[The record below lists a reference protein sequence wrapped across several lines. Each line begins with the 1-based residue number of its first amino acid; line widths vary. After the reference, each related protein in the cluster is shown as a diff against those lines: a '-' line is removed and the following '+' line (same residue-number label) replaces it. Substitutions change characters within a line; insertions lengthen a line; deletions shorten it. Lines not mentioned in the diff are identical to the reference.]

1 MEDYTE
7 LSSYKKLDEHYKKTA
22 KKIDLCKEFN
32 ENSDRQATFCRKNT
46 FENKSGNTAKIIF
59 DFSKNLIDKET
70 FSLLLEFAQEIKLS
84 EYIEYFFSGTFDK
97 NIKCTESQ
105 KKRKYQDDFKHE
117 TKLNISTICDNM
129 KKFSEDICSQKRKSI
144 FDAVYSSIVIIGI
157 KSNNVNSEIVTN
169 AFSNIGSTP
178 ILYFASNTE
187 GSRIEDILQKI
198 DFKTTLF
205 IISCKTFTDRDTILS
220 AEAAKKF
227 IKNNFPNNQIHHS
240 NRYISL
246 DSYMKSNFVA
256 ISNNRK
262 LVKDFGISDSN
273 RFDFCDWIDDGVC
286 SFWTEMILPMSIR
299 IGFDNYYMFLE
310 GCYSMDM
317 HFRYTPINDNIPAIM
332 ALLDFWYDTF
342 WGARIFPIL
351 PYDQYLATF
360 AANFQRSD
368 TESKKNK
375 SISGG
380 FDLDHQLGP
389 SIWNESG
396 DNNRCMLYQ
405 LIHQGKKVIPCDLI
419 AIVKKQKSDSNIL
432 HDKLA
437 LSNFFALS
445 EALMKGSSHYEI
457 FSDVLS
463 NDSSEF
469 DSQEDNTIVNKA
481 YAGNKPSSSIMIA
494 SDINPYSLGILVAL
508 YEHRKK
514 IRDILDNNST
524 LKNKDI
530 KLVKYLAKNIFT
542 ELNVDCKVDSHDKST
557 NELINFYKDNS

>member
-1 MEDYTE
+1 
-7 LSSYKKLDEHYKKTA
+7 
-22 KKIDLCKEFN
+22 
-32 ENSDRQATFCRKNT
+32 
-46 FENKSGNTAKIIF
+46 
-59 DFSKNLIDKET
+59 
-70 FSLLLEFAQEIKLS
+70 
-84 EYIEYFFSGTFDK
+84 
-97 NIKCTESQ
+97 
-105 KKRKYQDDFKHE
+105 
-117 TKLNISTICDNM
+117 M
-129 KKFSEDICSQKRKSI
+129 KKFSENIRSQEYKSDFNI
-144 FDAVYSSIVIIGI
+144 NFSSIVIIGI
-157 KSNNVNSEIVTN
+157 NSNNINSEIVSN

-205 IISCKTFTDRDTILS
+205 IISCKTFTDRDTMLS
-220 AEAAKKF
+220 ADVAKKF
-227 IKNNFPNNQIHHS
+227 IKNNLEINSQND
-240 NRYISL
+240 RYGEYSHITL

-317 HFRYTPINDNIPAIM
+317 HFRYTSIKDNIPAIM

-351 PYDQYLATF
+351 PYDQYLSTF

-419 AIVKKQKSDSNIL
+419 AVVKKQKSDSNIL

-463 NDSSEF
+463 NDSSEVGG
-469 DSQEDNTIVNKA
+469 QEDNTIVNKA

-494 SDINPYSLGILVAL
+494 SDNNPFLLGILVAL

-557 NELINFYKDNS
+557 NELMNFYKDNS